1 MTVHFRNIQYLPA
14 EIRIFNF
21 PERGTAMKFSDFP
34 TEHVVLNVYDAL
46 DELYHDYPLHVLP
59 YFFKRL
65 RKALKYLNINTD
77 SIKGL
82 NSNNQESYIGAVY
95 DLMNQVIDRY
105 EDIID
110 SVQYN
115 TEIGMRY
122 YTADLLGFVT
132 VFRDIKHVHID
143 FS

>member
-1 MTVHFRNIQYLPA
+1 
-14 EIRIFNF
+14 
-21 PERGTAMKFSDFP
+21 MKFSDFP

-132 VFRDIKHVHID
+132 VFRDINMFTLI
-143 FS
+143 SARITT

>member
-1 MTVHFRNIQYLPA
+1 
-14 EIRIFNF
+14 
-21 PERGTAMKFSDFP
+21 MKFSDFP

-95 DLMNQVIDRY
+95 DLMNQVIYRY

-110 SVQYN
+110 SLQYN

-122 YTADLLGFVT
+122 YTTDLLGFVT

>member
-1 MTVHFRNIQYLPA
+1 
-14 EIRIFNF
+14 
-21 PERGTAMKFSDFP
+21 MKFSDFP

-82 NSNNQESYIGAVY
+82 NSNNQESYI
-95 DLMNQVIDRY
+95 QVIDRY

-122 YTADLLGFVT
+122 YTTDLLGFVT
-132 VFRDIKHVHID
+132 ISRDSKHVHID

>member
-1 MTVHFRNIQYLPA
+1 
-14 EIRIFNF
+14 
-21 PERGTAMKFSDFP
+21 MKFSDFP

-122 YTADLLGFVT
+122 YTNDLLGFVT
-132 VFRDIKHVHID
+132 VFSDINHVHIELKL
-143 FS
+143 SQILGLYATAL

>member
-1 MTVHFRNIQYLPA
+1 M
-14 EIRIFNF
+14 
-21 PERGTAMKFSDFP
+21 
-34 TEHVVLNVYDAL
+34 
-46 DELYHDYPLHVLP
+46 
-59 YFFKRL
+59 
-65 RKALKYLNINTD
+65 KYLNINTD

-115 TEIGMRY
+115 TEICMRY

>member
-1 MTVHFRNIQYLPA
+1 M
-14 EIRIFNF
+14 
-21 PERGTAMKFSDFP
+21 DFP

-122 YTADLLGFVT
+122 YATDLLGFVT
-132 VFRDIKHVHID
+132 IFRDIKHVHID

>member
-1 MTVHFRNIQYLPA
+1 
-14 EIRIFNF
+14 
-21 PERGTAMKFSDFP
+21 MKFFDFP

-82 NSNNQESYIGAVY
+82 NSNNQESYIGAV
-95 DLMNQVIDRY
+95 
-105 EDIID
+105 
-110 SVQYN
+110 
-115 TEIGMRY
+115 
-122 YTADLLGFVT
+122 
-132 VFRDIKHVHID
+132 
-143 FS
+143 